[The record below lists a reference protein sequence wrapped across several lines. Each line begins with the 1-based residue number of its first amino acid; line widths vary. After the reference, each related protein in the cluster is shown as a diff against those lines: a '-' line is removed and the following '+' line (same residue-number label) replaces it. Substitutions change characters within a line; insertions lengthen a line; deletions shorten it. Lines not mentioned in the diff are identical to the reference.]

1 MMGQSPPETLCQR
14 WTSWDCPPCSRMVD
28 LKITIKRQNTSWFV
42 RASEIWSIDLA
53 KPYDLNN
60 FLYFLFLFL
69 QAVFESRLREQS
81 VAVPLMCCAADML
94 AAPSRKQV
102 VIAGNK
108 ASPEFNGMVSVV
120 YSSYDPNRRV
130 STLFT
135 WSSFFIFFSPSL
147 QIKSLEKL
155 HSDHPSYNLL
165 SSLNQTSQILFVFY
179 PSTWILF
186 RSMNQIT

>member
-1 MMGQSPPETLCQR
+1 M
-14 WTSWDCPPCSRMVD
+14 
-28 LKITIKRQNTSWFV
+28 
-42 RASEIWSIDLA
+42 
-53 KPYDLNN
+53 
-60 FLYFLFLFL
+60 
-69 QAVFESRLREQS
+69 FESRLREQS

-135 WSSFFIFFSPSL
+135 
-147 QIKSLEKL
+147 
-155 HSDHPSYNLL
+155 
-165 SSLNQTSQILFVFY
+165 
-179 PSTWILF
+179 
-186 RSMNQIT
+186 